1 MDLLVFDIGNSDVV
15 IALNSN
21 SEWKNLSRIS
31 SDDCQDINF
40 FNSRLIQIRNEN
52 GLQGKIESI
61 VISSVVPKLTQ
72 LLPDEIEQVLSVKP
86 FVITADN
93 YSAIDMEIENPHEI
107 GSDLVANALAAHTSF
122 GNTQVV
128 VVDFGTALTFT
139 IVSENGTLLGVAIAP
154 GIKTAMKSLAGNT
167 ALLPEIPLELPG
179 SVIGKNTVHAMQ
191 AGIMHGS
198 AGMVE
203 GILNTIRKEVGECK
217 VIATGGMAEVMKP
230 LHALFDSIEPN
241 LTLEG
246 IKLIYNFSKKE

>member
-21 SEWKNLSRIS
+21 SEWKNLSRIP
-31 SDDCQDINF
+31 SDDCLDINSF
-40 FNSRLIQIRNEN
+40 ISRLAEIRDKN
-52 GLQGKIESI
+52 GLQGKIETI

-72 LLPDEIEQVLSVKP
+72 LLPDEIELVLGVKP

-93 YSAIDMEIENPHEI
+93 YSAINMEIDNPDEI
-107 GSDLVANALAAHTSF
+107 GSDLVANALAAYSRF
-122 GNTQVV
+122 GKALV

-154 GIKTAMKSLAGNT
+154 GIRTAMKSLVGNT
-167 ALLPEIPLELPG
+167 ALLPEILLELPG

-203 GILNTIRKEVGECK
+203 GILNTIRKEIGECK
-217 VIATGGMAEVMKP
+217 VIATGGMAGVMKP

-246 IKLIYNFSKKE
+246 IELIYNSGKKE